1 MIMSGLLHRHSQR
14 SPLLPRL
21 RRAALIRLGSSFL
34 ILLVVML
41 ASPLPSMAAEVLQ
54 VRSSTLLQIGD
65 RNRNYSVRLACVAV
79 DPANEEAAVDLL
91 KKAVPRRKRV
101 NLRPEGN
108 EDGVLIARVTPLDAD
123 QDLGLSLVT
132 SGLATQSCKAS

>member
-1 MIMSGLLHRHSQR
+1 MASPSQPTIAIAAPFAKSSSDPSWLQFSNSVGRDAGFTIAICGSR
-14 SPLLPRL
+14 S
-21 RRAALIRLGSSFL
+21 
-34 ILLVVML
+34 L
-41 ASPLPSMAAEVLQ
+41 ASAFVH
-54 VRSSTLLQIGD
+54 SSHQIGD

-132 SGLATQSCKAS
+132 NGLATQSCNAS

>member
-1 MIMSGLLHRHSQR
+1 MSGWLHRHSPR

-21 RRAALIRLGSSFL
+21 RRAVLIRLGSSFL

-65 RNRNYSVRLACVAV
+65 RNRNYSVRLACVEV
-79 DPANEEAAVDLL
+79 DPVNEEAAVDLL
-91 KKAVPRRKRV
+91 KKAAPRRKRV

-123 QDLGLSLVT
+123 QDLGFSLVT
-132 SGLATQSCKAS
+132 SGLATQSCNAG

>member
-1 MIMSGLLHRHSQR
+1 MNLSGLFHNHSQR
-14 SPLLPRL
+14 SPFLPRL
-21 RRAALIRLGSSFL
+21 CSGALIRVCSSLL

-79 DPANEEAAVDLL
+79 DPANEQAAVDLL

-132 SGLATQSCKAS
+132 TGLATQSCSEG

>member
-1 MIMSGLLHRHSQR
+1 MNLSGLFHNHNQR
-14 SPLLPRL
+14 SPFLPRL
-21 RRAALIRLGSSFL
+21 CSGALIRFCSSLL

-79 DPANEEAAVDLL
+79 DPANEQAAVDLL

-132 SGLATQSCKAS
+132 TGLAMQSCSEG